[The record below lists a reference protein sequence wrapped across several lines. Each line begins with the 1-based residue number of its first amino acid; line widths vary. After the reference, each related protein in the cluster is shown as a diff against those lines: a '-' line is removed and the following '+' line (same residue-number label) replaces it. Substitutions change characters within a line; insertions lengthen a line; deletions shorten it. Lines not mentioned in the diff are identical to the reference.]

1 MLTEV
6 KKQFKVTRLSV
17 KFALMREMLNKV
29 SFITNVLFMILNN
42 SAMVVQWIVLF
53 SLKPEFGGY
62 TLKQVLLLWAL
73 ASGCYGVSR
82 FFFKKAFS
90 LSDTINSGKLDAFIV
105 QPKSVLLSAI
115 TSDVEVSAIGD
126 MLFSIIFFCIYGFS
140 FIKLLLFVFFCITG
154 GLLLTAITVTLN
166 SLSFWFGNADMIAHV
181 GDSLMINF
189 ATYPD
194 GIFKG
199 IVKWSLFTI
208 IPLGLTAYL
217 PVKTIINFNPLYFVI
232 IVVATIV
239 LISIAVLVF
248 NLGLKRYSSSNL
260 MSARV

>member
-1 MLTEV
+1 MLTAV
-6 KKQFKVTRLSV
+6 KNQFKVTRLSI

-29 SFITNVLFMILNN
+29 SFITNILFMILNN
-42 SAMVVQWIVLF
+42 SAMIVQWVVLF

-82 FFFKKAFS
+82 FFFAKAFS

-115 TSDVEVSAIGD
+115 TSDVQVSAIGD
-126 MLFSIIFFCIYGFS
+126 MLFAIIFFCVYGFS
-140 FIKLLLFVFFCITG
+140 FIKLLLFIFFCISG
-154 GLLLTAITVTLN
+154 GLILTAITVTLN
-166 SLSFWFGNADMIAHV
+166 SLSFWIGNADMIADV
-181 GDSLMINF
+181 GDGLMVNF

-199 IVKWSLFTI
+199 IVKWALFTI

-217 PVKTIINFNPLYFVI
+217 PVKMIISFDPVFFIII
-232 IVVATIV
+232 IVSTLL
-239 LISIAVLVF
+239 LISIAILVF
-248 NLGLKRYSSSNL
+248 NIGLKRYSSSNL